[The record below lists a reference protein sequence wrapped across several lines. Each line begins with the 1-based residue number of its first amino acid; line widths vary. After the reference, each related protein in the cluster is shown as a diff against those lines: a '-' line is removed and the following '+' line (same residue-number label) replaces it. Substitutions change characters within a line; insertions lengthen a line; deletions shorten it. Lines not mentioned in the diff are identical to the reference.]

1 MKDARFG
8 KEVVCQPSDP
18 LPRRAIFLT
27 APPQRAYPEID
38 DAEAEGDER
47 ATVGRHR
54 MVVEV
59 SGDDSFQPL
68 SLCRDWLMHSPPQL
82 LFDHLQLRPQA
93 IGPGLPLDL
102 ELAPTRLA
110 ADEDEAQEAEG
121 LRFAEPAPLAICR
134 RMASEL
140 DQPGLLRVERQR
152 VLSQPLTHLVQEA
165 PRVRLVDGVQHG
177 NRRPL
182 DDLVLQRGNCERAP
196 LPVRLGYVDPPR
208 RQRPIG
214 SPMDPRMQIPEIALE
229 VCLIGPPRQTIHSRC
244 RILLEFEECLF
255 EVRGADVM
263 EERSELLLLP
273 LPCCLPYAL
282 QRL

>member
-121 LRFAEPAPLAICR
+121 LLSGLPSPRRLRFAAAWRPNSINRVFSEWRDSEYFPNRSRISSRKR
-134 RMASEL
+134 RASASCSK
-140 DQPGLLRVERQR
+140 P
-152 VLSQPLTHLVQEA
+152 
-165 PRVRLVDGVQHG
+165 
-177 NRRPL
+177 
-182 DDLVLQRGNCERAP
+182 
-196 LPVRLGYVDPPR
+196 
-208 RQRPIG
+208 
-214 SPMDPRMQIPEIALE
+214 
-229 VCLIGPPRQTIHSRC
+229 TIMSS
-244 RILLEFEECLF
+244 
-255 EVRGADVM
+255 A
-263 EERSELLLLP
+263 
-273 LPCCLPYAL
+273 
-282 QRL
+282 